1 MLEKL
6 KRNDFDKMFELI
18 ELSFPKDEYRT
29 YEGHLAL
36 LDEPDYQVYV
46 LRDEEREEL
55 RALVTVWEFG
65 GFGFVEHL
73 AVNPAYRNGGLGSLI
88 LGELTKKL
96 GKMICLEVELPD
108 NDMARRRIGF
118 YERNGF
124 HLNEYPYIQPPLAEE
139 QNEISLLIMTTKR
152 RLTLEEFERLRDR
165 LYAKVYNIK

>member
-6 KRNDFDKMFELI
+6 KRCDFDQMFGII

-46 LRDEEREEL
+46 LRDEEADEL
-55 RALVTVWEFG
+55 RALVTVWEFES
-65 GFGFVEHL
+65 FGYVEHL

-88 LGELTKKL
+88 LEELTEKL
-96 GKMICLEVELPD
+96 GKMICLEVELPES
-108 NDMARRRIGF
+108 DMARRRIGF

-124 HLNEYPYIQPPLAEE
+124 YLNEYPYIQPPLAKGQSEVP
-139 QNEISLLIMTTKR
+139 LLIMTTKR
-152 RLTLEEFERLRDR
+152 KITQEEFVHLRDQ
-165 LYAKVYNIK
+165 LYKKVYKKA